1 MKILSNGKFK
11 EFDGFITQGKAIV
24 RKFILSNGKS
34 IRATLEH
41 KFLLEGDL
49 WVTAELLDVGDTFS
63 TGVSI
68 LGIEESANEVDV
80 FDALNV
86 QDTHSYWTEG
96 IISHNC
102 NLLYIDEAAF
112 VNGWTD
118 FSASVLPTISSG
130 KKTKLIFTSTPN
142 GLNHF
147 YDYYNGAKKGTNGF
161 KLIEVKWYDVPGR
174 DEEWRQETLSTINF
188 DEQRFAQEYCVEFLG
203 SSGTLIS
210 GAKLKE
216 LFTEVRDPQFS
227 NEGYGYKVYSSPKEK
242 RLYTIIVDVSRGKG
256 QDYSAFQVIDTT
268 EVPYKQV
275 AVFRNNMI
283 SPTDYARFIY
293 ETAKGYNNSYV
304 LIELNDIGGQVADLL
319 SLDYEYENVIYT
331 SGAGPK
337 GKKVTFGYGD
347 SVDRGIRTTKTVKG
361 LGCSMLKLLIEQDKL
376 KLSDADTIQEL
387 AVFSQKGVSY
397 EAEEG
402 YHDDTVMCLVL
413 FAWLTTDDFFKN
425 MNDENVLHSL
435 RELTDKQ
442 IEETLTPFG
451 VYHNGVDDVIVEE
464 WGGERWELESGVFE
478 NHSLSDY
485 FSEW

>member
-1 MKILSNGKFK
+1 MYSNYEILTPEGWADFSGLKVKEINELIKITTNHNKVLRCSLNHPILTVDGFK
-11 EFDGFITQGKAIV
+11 EVQYLSEGVTISTEDGFEVITKI
-24 RKFILSNGKS
+24 
-34 IRATLEH
+34 EH
-41 KFLLEGDL
+41 FK
-49 WVTAELLDVGDTFS
+49 
-63 TGVSI
+63 
-68 LGIEESANEVDV
+68 
-80 FDALNV
+80 
-86 QDTHSYWTEG
+86 
-96 IISHNC
+96 
-102 NLLYIDEAAF
+102 
-112 VNGWTD
+112 
-118 FSASVLPTISSG
+118 
-130 KKTKLIFTSTPN
+130 KKTKVYDL
-142 GLNHF
+142 LNVK
-147 YDYYNGAKKGTNGF
+147 NGASYFTNG
-161 KLIEVKWYDVPGR
+161 IV
-174 DEEWRQETLSTINF
+174 SHN
-188 DEQRFAQEYCVEFLG
+188 CVEFLG

-485 FSEW
+485 YSEW

>member
-11 EFDGFITQGKAIV
+11 EFDGFISQGKAIV

-174 DEEWRQETLSTINF
+174 NEEWRQETLATINH
-188 DEQRFAQEYCVEFLG
+188 DEERFAQEYEVSFLG

-216 LFTEVRDPQFS
+216 LFTDVRDPQFS
-227 NEGYGYKVYSSPKEK
+227 NEGYGYKVYSPPKEK

-485 FSEW
+485 YSEW